1 MSTELSPHTE
11 QRLQTA
17 VDVTERIFVLLL
29 FAIFAVRISRSIAV
43 APTNMLAVMN
53 EGLVVLFILT
63 RRFTAVFTMRPI
75 DWIIALAGTSAPLF
89 VRAGGHPLLPWF
101 VGAALMLAG
110 LSLAIAAKL
119 TIRRSFGMAAANR
132 GVVRGGPY
140 LVVRHPMYAGYIFVY
155 AGFLL
160 NNPLAWNLGIYA
172 FTLATLVARILAEEK
187 VLAEDPQYSEYMS
200 RVRYRLVPGIF

>member
-1 MSTELSPHTE
+1 MNAELSPRAE
-11 QRLQTA
+11 QRLQLA
-17 VDVTERIFVLLL
+17 VDIAERIFVLLL
-29 FAIFAVRISRSIAV
+29 FAIFAVRISRSFAV

-63 RRFTAVFTMRPI
+63 RRFTAIFTMRPI

-101 VGAALMLAG
+101 VGAALMFAG
-110 LSLAIAAKL
+110 LSVAITAKL
-119 TIRRSFGMAAANR
+119 TLRRSFGMAAANR

-140 LVVRHPMYAGYIFVY
+140 RFIRHPMYAGYVLVY

-160 NNPLAWNLGIYA
+160 NNPLPRNLALYV

-187 VLAEDPQYSEYMS
+187 VLAQDRQYAEFMG
-200 RVRYRLVPGIF
+200 RVHYRLVPGVF